1 LTLYCVERISRF
13 MARQRIN
20 RTEKLD
26 LRITKAAKETL
37 RGAAAA
43 ARKSLTDFVLD
54 AAKREAEERLV
65 DQRVFVLEAAK
76 WDALM
81 AALDAPPRRHS
92 RLERLFREPSVFD
105 AGR

>member
-1 LTLYCVERISRF
+1 MSRF
-13 MARQRIN
+13 MARLREN

-26 LRITKAAKETL
+26 LRITKAAKEAV

-43 ARKSLTDFVLD
+43 ARKSMSEFVLDAVLREAEGCLADQRVFVLD
-54 AAKREAEERLV
+54 AAK
-65 DQRVFVLEAAK
+65 
-76 WDALM
+76 WDALV